1 MCRLPAASLLVCL
14 WLVDRLQGNSSFQD
28 SMDELHTRFAVSLY
42 QTLAETEN
50 GSDLIVSPLSV
61 SVSLGLLQ
69 LGARGNTLAQLE
81 GTLGYNVKGR
91 FRFPPRPPSGML
103 TLGGGGRVG
112 VAVGCRGLQQVPVG
126 TRCCGAAS
134 IRLLQSTSVSG
145 AIIPA
150 STPALISLAT
160 PAARPPGLKGSL
172 LLMTKR
178 KEAASSPLYQLRKR

>member
-1 MCRLPAASLLVCL
+1 MCRLPAASLLICL
-14 WLVDRLQGNSSFQD
+14 WLVERIQGDGSFQD
-28 SMDELHTRFAVSLY
+28 SMAELHTRFAVSLY

-50 GSDLIVSPLSV
+50 TSDLIVSPLSV

-91 FRFPPRPPSGML
+91 FPFFPPSAGDAHVG
-103 TLGGGGRVG
+103 GGGGRVG
-112 VAVGCRGLQQVPVG
+112 GGGLAGGLQQVPVG
-126 TRCCGAAS
+126 TRCCGAAP

-150 STPALISLAT
+150 STPALISLTT

-172 LLMTKR
+172 LLITKR
-178 KEAASSPLYQLRKR
+178 KEAASSPLYRLRKP

>member
-14 WLVDRLQGNSSFQD
+14 WLVERLQGNSSFQD

-103 TLGGGGRVG
+103 TLGGGTRWCGG
-112 VAVGCRGLQQVPVG
+112 GLQGPSAGTNWYQVLRSCFHPAPAEHIGVWSHN
-126 TRCCGAAS
+126 TC
-134 IRLLQSTSVSG
+134 IHTS
-145 AIIPA
+145 AN
-150 STPALISLAT
+150 LISHPCSSASRAQGVT
-160 PAARPPGLKGSL
+160 AANDQAKGSC
-172 LLMTKR
+172 
-178 KEAASSPLYQLRKR
+178 

>member
-1 MCRLPAASLLVCL
+1 MCRLPAASLLICL
-14 WLVDRLQGNSSFQD
+14 WLVERIQGNSSFQD
-28 SMDELHTRFAVSLY
+28 SMAELHARFAVSLY

-50 GSDLIVSPLSV
+50 SSNLIVSPLSV

-91 FRFPPRPPSGML
+91 FRFPPPPPRGCSRWEDAL
-103 TLGGGGRVG
+103 
-112 VAVGCRGLQQVPVG
+112 VAGCRGLQQVPVG

-134 IRLLQSTSVSG
+134 IWLLQSTSVSG

-150 STPALISLAT
+150 STPALISLTT

-172 LLMTKR
+172 LLITKR
-178 KEAASSPLYQLRKR
+178 KEAASSPLYGLRKR